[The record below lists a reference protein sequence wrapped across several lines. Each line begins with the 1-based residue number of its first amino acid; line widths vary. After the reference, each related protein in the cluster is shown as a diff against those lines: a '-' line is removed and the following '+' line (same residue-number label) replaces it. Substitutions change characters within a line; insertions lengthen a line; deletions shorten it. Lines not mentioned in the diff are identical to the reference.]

1 MFLDLFDR
9 GCVAFTH
16 LGPLYPQPLFH
27 LTAKKGGCDG
37 RTGTKVEQDVDT
49 FPTGPIQLCGSLD
62 SSQPPPLL
70 KMIYLGARLVC
81 QKMLQH
87 IISLATRLREW
98 QCVRRPLPE
107 TQPCS
112 QPSLRHSE
120 QFHWRSNGYA
130 HGARDVYPSWN
141 ASHFTPEAP
150 WMTTPSGWQ
159 SMRWPLFPKLFPLQ
173 PVSALHQHLC
183 GNSGTGLRGPLGR
196 LVQLGRYGN
205 LKRTLL

>member
-37 RTGTKVEQDVDT
+37 RTGTKVERT
-49 FPTGPIQLCGSLD
+49 HPIVWKPGFLTAT
-62 SSQPPPLL
+62 PLL

-81 QKMLQH
+81 QKMSQH

-112 QPSLRHSE
+112 QPSLRH
-120 QFHWRSNGYA
+120 RSNFNGA
-130 HGARDVYPSWN
+130 VTGTHMVHVMCIRRGMLLISRLRPHG
-141 ASHFTPEAP
+141 
-150 WMTTPSGWQ
+150 
-159 SMRWPLFPKLFPLQ
+159 
-173 PVSALHQHLC
+173 
-183 GNSGTGLRGPLGR
+183 
-196 LVQLGRYGN
+196 
-205 LKRTLL
+205 